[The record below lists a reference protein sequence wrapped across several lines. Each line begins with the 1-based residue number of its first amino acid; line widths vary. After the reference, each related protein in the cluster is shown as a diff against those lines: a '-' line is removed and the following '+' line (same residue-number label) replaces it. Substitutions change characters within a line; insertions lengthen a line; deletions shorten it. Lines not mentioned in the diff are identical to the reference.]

1 MKRKSGNEVSVLMRR
16 ADRLGF
22 VSEAVG
28 ILSFVPLGGAAFWL
42 PADIYTFVV
51 WLSCGAVLAVCAW
64 LIHREADKLLCA
76 ALMRGKVIPPE
87 VIRLCM
93 KKSPGR
99 ISRGK
104 KKMSALQRRG
114 YVRRKRSLPEGVSG
128 KARLSGGMNPDIF

>member
-1 MKRKSGNEVSVLMRR
+1 MRKSGNEVSALLRR
-16 ADRLGF
+16 ADRLEF

-28 ILSFVPLGGAAFWL
+28 ILSFIPLGGSAFWL
-42 PADIYTFVV
+42 PADIYTFGV

-93 KKSPGR
+93 KKAPAESAPA
-99 ISRGK
+99 ISAEAK
-104 KKMSALQRRG
+104 AIEAK
-114 YVRRKRSLPEGVSG
+114 RK
-128 KARLSGGMNPDIF
+128 